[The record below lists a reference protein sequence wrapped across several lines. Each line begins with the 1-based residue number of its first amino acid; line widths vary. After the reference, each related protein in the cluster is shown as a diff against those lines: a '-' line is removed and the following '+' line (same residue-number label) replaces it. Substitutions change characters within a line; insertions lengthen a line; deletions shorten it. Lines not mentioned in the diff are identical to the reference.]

1 MSARCDSWSKQE
13 EQPNDSLAGATKQFI
28 LIANLHR
35 LCSWSHL
42 EVPGEHAQ
50 TSGLFRSLVYSFNDA
65 MMSLPHAQ
73 QLRTTTPLRGVWPAE
88 SCCRSTRRWTVLCS
102 MSHRGPTT
110 LHYTTLHYTPLHYT
124 TLHYTTFHY
133 TSLHY
138 TTLRSTTLQL
148 QLRLHNYTPLH
159 EITLHYTTLHYTT
172 LHSTTLHYTTL
183 HYTTRQYTEWHCA
196 TDRQVDR

>member
-110 LHYTTLHYTPLHYT
+110 LHYTTLHYTTLHYT

-172 LHSTTLHYTTL
+172 LHSTTLHYITL
-183 HYTTRQYTEWHCA
+183 HYNTLNDTAPQI
-196 TDRQVDR
+196 DR

>member
-110 LHYTTLHYTPLHYT
+110 LHYTPLHYTPLHYT

-148 QLRLHNYTPLH
+148 RLHNYTPLH
-159 EITLHYTTLHYTT
+159 EITLHYITLHYTT
-172 LHSTTLHYTTL
+172 FHYTPLHYTTL
-183 HYTTRQYTEWHCA
+183 HYTTIHWMTLHHR
-196 TDRQVDR
+196 

>member
-110 LHYTTLHYTPLHYT
+110 LHYTTLHYT
-124 TLHYTTFHY
+124 
-133 TSLHY
+133 
-138 TTLRSTTLQL
+138 
-148 QLRLHNYTPLH
+148 
-159 EITLHYTTLHYTT
+159 TLHYTTLHYTT
-172 LHSTTLHYTTL
+172 LPSTTLHYITLHYAPLHYNYNYDYTTTLHYTKLHYTTLHYTTL
-183 HYTTRQYTEWHCA
+183 HYIPLHSTTLHYITLQYTEWHCT

>member
-110 LHYTTLHYTPLHYT
+110 LHYTTLHYTTLHYTTLHYT

-133 TSLHY
+133 TS
-138 TTLRSTTLQL
+138 LRSTTLQL

-159 EITLHYTTLHYTT
+159 EITLHYTTLHYIP
-172 LHSTTLHYTTL
+172 LHSTTLHYITL
-183 HYTTRQYTEWHCA
+183 QYTEWHCTA
-196 TDRQVDR
+196 DRQVDR

>member
-110 LHYTTLHYTPLHYT
+110 LHYTTLHYTTLHYT
-124 TLHYTTFHY
+124 TLHYITFHY

-172 LHSTTLHYTTL
+172 LHSTTLHYITL
-183 HYTTRQYTEWHCA
+183 QYTEWHCT

>member
-110 LHYTTLHYTPLHYT
+110 LHYTPLHSTTLHYITLHYLPLHFTTLHYTTLHYTTTTTTTTQLHSTTRNYTTLHYITLHYTTFHYTPLHYT
-124 TLHYTTFHY
+124 TLHYTTIHWM
-133 TSLHY
+133 
-138 TTLRSTTLQL
+138 TLRH
-148 QLRLHNYTPLH
+148 R
-159 EITLHYTTLHYTT
+159 
-172 LHSTTLHYTTL
+172 
-183 HYTTRQYTEWHCA
+183 
-196 TDRQVDR
+196 